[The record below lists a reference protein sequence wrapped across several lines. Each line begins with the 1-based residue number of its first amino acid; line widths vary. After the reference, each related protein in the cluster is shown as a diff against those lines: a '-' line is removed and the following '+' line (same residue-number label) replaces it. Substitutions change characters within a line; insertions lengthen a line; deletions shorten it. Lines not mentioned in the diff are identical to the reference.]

1 MTPDD
6 VRRIVRE
13 ELEAT
18 ILYTPPS
25 VTGRLIDEL
34 SSGIAK
40 RLNERSVEDVTKAV
54 VAQLRDKLTEAV
66 LAKVSETVDKAYWE
80 NIARSF
86 SHEFV
91 NVLDELHRQRLER
104 ERDDWWRHG
113 TENNQGD
120 EI

>member
-13 ELEAT
+13 ELEAA

-25 VTGRLIDEL
+25 ITGQLIDEL

-40 RLNERSVEDVTKAV
+40 RLNERSVEDVTTAV
-54 VAQLRDKLTEAV
+54 VAQLRDKLTKAV
-66 LAKVSETVDKAYWE
+66 LAKVSETVDKAYWD

-86 SHEFV
+86 SYEFV
-91 NVLDELHRQRLER
+91 NVLDELHRLRLER

-113 TENNQGD
+113 AENNQDD